1 MVVLVSMTV
10 TVPVSMTVTV
20 SMTVPV
26 SMLKGRTVR
35 VLMRKINEV
44 AEAVE
49 AGVDHPHQSEQAA

>member
-10 TVPVSMTVTV
+10 PVLV

-26 SMLKGRTVR
+26 PMLKGRTVR
-35 VLMRKINEV
+35 VLVRKINEV

-49 AGVDHPHQSEQAA
+49 ARVDHPNQSEQAA